1 MAGFCG
7 NCGSPLHDTSAFCGA
22 CGARLP
28 QANIA
33 PAAAPV
39 SPLSPPAPL
48 PPVSPAPVRPAS
60 SPVVTIVLVVIVL
73 FFVVGALATFAM
85 FYALHLASGK
95 AHEISRQ
102 VLRNSGVISSL
113 TAGSGTAAE
122 TVGSV
127 PTVGPGAC
135 RFLNR
140 EDVSRLIGVPI
151 VATKTTDVSCA
162 YLAKGTSAEMSGKH
176 VAAMMARQ
184 GASAQQQQMIQSLS
198 RGLLG
203 SAPGRNDENS
213 VNGNTVVVAFSIDPN
228 SAQTQTTA
236 NENVLGTMGPGRTS
250 VAGIGDEAF
259 DTAGSVML
267 VRKGNKLIRI
277 TYSTCPCTV
286 DAIKPLAQRLAAAL

>member
-1 MAGFCG
+1 
-7 NCGSPLHDTSAFCGA
+7 
-22 CGARLP
+22 
-28 QANIA
+28 
-33 PAAAPV
+33 
-39 SPLSPPAPL
+39 
-48 PPVSPAPVRPAS
+48 
-60 SPVVTIVLVVIVL
+60 
-73 FFVVGALATFAM
+73 
-85 FYALHLASGK
+85 
-95 AHEISRQ
+95 
-102 VLRNSGVISSL
+102 
-113 TAGSGTAAE
+113 
-122 TVGSV
+122 
-127 PTVGPGAC
+127 
-135 RFLNR
+135 
-140 EDVSRLIGVPI
+140 
-151 VATKTTDVSCA
+151 
-162 YLAKGTSAEMSGKH
+162 
-176 VAAMMARQ
+176 MMARQ